1 MDLQKFINFCLFFE
15 VTSIISKEIVT
26 EYFKMNAINRQRIDF
41 ERFQRVIEQLIRT
54 DPRVIDN
61 LLNRK
66 QFEVKKK
73 QKQIENNQKLDG
85 GVSKYHFKLR
95 PVNGKDISTM
105 KKELQY
111 KKLEKQIVRE
121 TKDHEALV
129 KREKLQQS
137 KVNARSISNLQN
149 SRLTN
154 NQKQPAQEFK
164 LNLEHLV
171 GQQKEK
177 DRLWDAYEAK
187 IWRK

>member
-1 MDLQKFINFCLFFE
+1 
-15 VTSIISKEIVT
+15 
-26 EYFKMNAINRQRIDF
+26 MNAINRQRIDF

-105 KKELQY
+105 KKEL
-111 KKLEKQIVRE
+111 
-121 TKDHEALV
+121 
-129 KREKLQQS
+129 
-137 KVNARSISNLQN
+137 
-149 SRLTN
+149 
-154 NQKQPAQEFK
+154 
-164 LNLEHLV
+164 
-171 GQQKEK
+171 
-177 DRLWDAYEAK
+177 
-187 IWRK
+187 